1 MANLR
6 FRFAAAKERPVES
19 RQESKEYG
27 DLGEQIASRYLEDQ
41 GYVILGRNYRNGH
54 KEVDIIAQKDGTL
67 YFVEVKT
74 RHGEEWNAEEAITS
88 KKRTLLWRAQI
99 AWKLQHPSP
108 MPVRYPVIAIVIHGP
123 ETPPEIRWHD
133 DIWNL

>member
-1 MANLR
+1 MAIQEEYVT
-6 FRFAAAKERPVES
+6 FALEKQTIIMARHNEFGKWGEDLAAK
-19 RQESKEYG
+19 
-27 DLGEQIASRYLEDQ
+27 YLEER
-41 GYVILGRNYRNGH
+41 GFEILERNWRHEH